1 MKQNKMELT
10 LYQKFI
16 FPFLKR
22 IIDILVSVILLIFLL
37 PLFILI
43 SLIIFLETGRSPIF
57 VQKRSLSLNSRH
69 FNIYKF
75 RTFKEDD
82 NSSVIGT
89 DILFK
94 PHLEEKL
101 SSFGRFLRK
110 TGLDEL
116 PQLINILQGD
126 MSLVGP
132 RPLSIDDLQEISR
145 RYPEKHFKRC
155 LLKSKPGLTGLWQTT
170 KDDDFSVDYLIFTDE
185 LYEREKSFLLDF
197 YILVNTLR
205 VLVFAKHK
213 DGVIKGEFSP
223 DKLRNFAFY
232 TGLSLILMIIFII
245 EFVL

>member
-1 MKQNKMELT
+1 MELT
-10 LYQKFI
+10 LYQKLI
-16 FPFLKR
+16 FPFLKK
-22 IIDILVSVILLIFLL
+22 IFDTLVSIILLIFLL

-57 VQKRSLSLNSRH
+57 IQKRSLSLNSRH

-82 NSSVIGT
+82 NSSAIGT

-116 PQLINILQGD
+116 PQLINILKGD

-145 RYPEKHFKRC
+145 RYPDKHFTRS

-170 KDDDFSVDYLIFTDE
+170 KDDNFSVDYLIFTDE
-185 LYEREKSFLLDF
+185 LYDREKSFLLDF

-213 DGVIKGEFSP
+213 DGVIRGELNP

-232 TGLSLILMIIFII
+232 TGLSLILIIIFII
-245 EFVL
+245 GFVL